1 MERQDEPAVRGL
13 IPGTLVERRHA
24 KATHALHSVRAHLGA
39 VRASLDRAYASMGQA
54 WDTALE
60 LSIEHGAEHYAE
72 IVSEA
77 NTAWELVSEITK
89 KTQDETL
96 EIAVI
101 ITDLMCKIRAIE
113 QGRV

>member
-1 MERQDEPAVRGL
+1 
-13 IPGTLVERRHA
+13 
-24 KATHALHSVRAHLGA
+24 
-39 VRASLDRAYASMGQA
+39 MGQA

-60 LSIEHGAEHYAE
+60 LSVEHGAEHYAE